1 MSKHSWPVS
10 SSSLFKAS
18 PFLFPWTITAAMAE
32 VGPEYKVG
40 GMQVA
45 PSRDMTNLVFLW
57 IRLEVLSNTQY
68 WSTALGRRKGFLLI
82 MVG

>member
-1 MSKHSWPVS
+1 
-10 SSSLFKAS
+10 
-18 PFLFPWTITAAMAE
+18 MAE

-45 PSRDMTNLVFLW
+45 PSRDMTNLVCLW